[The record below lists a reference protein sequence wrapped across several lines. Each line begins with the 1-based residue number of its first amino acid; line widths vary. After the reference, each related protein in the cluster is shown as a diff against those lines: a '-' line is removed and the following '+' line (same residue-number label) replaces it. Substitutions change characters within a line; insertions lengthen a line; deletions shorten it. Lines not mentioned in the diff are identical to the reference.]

1 MNELLLVLGL
11 LLGFSIVVSLLAILT
26 TINRLKKENARLWE
40 LLDDARESRDILL
53 IQVETFREASW
64 KKEK

>member
-11 LLGFSIVVSLLAILT
+11 LLALWIVVSLLVVL

-40 LLDDARESRDILL
+40 LLDDVRESRDILL

>member
-1 MNELLLVLGL
+1 MNELLWVLGL
-11 LLGFSIVVSLLAILT
+11 LLVFWIVVNLLAVL
-26 TINRLKKENARLWE
+26 TINRLKKEVIWLGE

>member
-1 MNELLLVLGL
+1 MNLLFVLGL
-11 LLGFSIVVSLLAILT
+11 LLVFWIVVSLLVVL